1 MCRQKMNELTVVVII
16 LVEKQKFAGNEVK
29 KSDIVIVYI
38 YIVYIYVLIV
48 FNPLVITVVF
58 VIANILL

>member
-1 MCRQKMNELTVVVII
+1 MNELTVVVII

-38 YIVYIYVLIV
+38 YICSRYIRI
-48 FNPLVITVVF
+48 NCT
-58 VIANILL
+58 ILL